1 MSETKRAL
9 IFSFINKYSN
19 IIIQFGVV
27 MVIARLLTP
36 KEIGIYSITAAFF
49 GFGQMIRDFGISTY
63 IIQEKELT
71 KDKLASAITVSLV
84 SCYSLAAFF
93 YFAALPLSKFYGQPD
108 IYGLLK
114 ILSLNL
120 LFIPF
125 GTITLSILKRNMKF
139 ERILIIDF
147 ISTIAY
153 ACTAIILA
161 MNEFG
166 VFSLAYAA
174 FMGTLGT
181 VLTSLL
187 FRPKWVP
194 WLPGVKQI
202 KLVMGFGWRMSLANI
217 VSHIHEVSGDLILGK
232 TLGANSV
239 ALFNRGVSTVRLF
252 TQLINQSVNPVLSSV
267 MAKKNR
273 ADESVKNI
281 YIMALTYTI
290 VLAWP
295 FFLFISMNAKL
306 VLVTLYGEQWLD
318 VKVLLPILALMF
330 SANILFSFYGQ
341 FLVSTGL
348 VKENL
353 RLVIYTTLFR
363 LAVLLC
369 FSVTDLETIVIA
381 LLTTPLFK
389 FLLIKRGLKDRLELT
404 FRDFVKPLYFGLVV
418 STVTGATIVIA
429 KTVVGS
435 FEYQWQE
442 LVFLASSAAITWLLS
457 IILLNHP
464 INNVLL
470 KPLWF
475 KLRQL
480 FFGYQQ

>member
-217 VSHIHEVSGDLILGK
+217 FSHIHEVSGDLILGK

-252 TQLINQSVNPVLSSV
+252 TQLINQDRKSTRLNSS
-267 MAKKNR
+267 
-273 ADESVKNI
+273 
-281 YIMALTYTI
+281 
-290 VLAWP
+290 
-295 FFLFISMNAKL
+295 
-306 VLVTLYGEQWLD
+306 
-318 VKVLLPILALMF
+318 
-330 SANILFSFYGQ
+330 
-341 FLVSTGL
+341 
-348 VKENL
+348 
-353 RLVIYTTLFR
+353 
-363 LAVLLC
+363 
-369 FSVTDLETIVIA
+369 
-381 LLTTPLFK
+381 
-389 FLLIKRGLKDRLELT
+389 
-404 FRDFVKPLYFGLVV
+404 
-418 STVTGATIVIA
+418 
-429 KTVVGS
+429 
-435 FEYQWQE
+435 
-442 LVFLASSAAITWLLS
+442 
-457 IILLNHP
+457 H
-464 INNVLL
+464 
-470 KPLWF
+470 
-475 KLRQL
+475 
-480 FFGYQQ
+480 